1 MIRGKNL
8 FKSENGRNKIPTVF
22 FSWEKPGQNNSSFSL
37 GEFLFSL
44 CRRSWIH
51 ICEMNVCV
59 CAVRAGVKT
68 PNTLHMSAAPSPG
81 TQIFSSFAKQGEWIG
96 KKKNFFSCACESHSE
111 IVVRFFFQHWYYT
124 YSRYF
129 PAISSK
135 DFLLL
140 RFFLLNWWFRF
151 DSILGEGKI
160 SLRCD
165 EARFKARSRFR

>member
-8 FKSENGRNKIPTVF
+8 FKSKNGRNKIPTVF

-111 IVVRFFFQHWYYT
+111 IVVRFFSNIATIHTPDTFPQFPLRIFS
-124 YSRYF
+124 YSDF
-129 PAISSK
+129 FIELVISFWFDLGKWKNISTV
-135 DFLLL
+135 
-140 RFFLLNWWFRF
+140 WWSTF
-151 DSILGEGKI
+151 
-160 SLRCD
+160 
-165 EARFKARSRFR
+165 

>member
-22 FSWEKPGQNNSSFSL
+22 FSWKKPGQNNSSFSL

-111 IVVRFFFQHWYYT
+111 IVVRFFSKIATIHTPDTFPQFPLRIFS
-124 YSRYF
+124 YSDF
-129 PAISSK
+129 FIELVISFWF
-135 DFLLL
+135 DFGRGKNLSTV
-140 RFFLLNWWFRF
+140 WWSTF
-151 DSILGEGKI
+151 
-160 SLRCD
+160 
-165 EARFKARSRFR
+165 